1 MLSVDLFRNLDSVI
15 SVFVSNSMLSGVQ
28 VGVWW
33 MLSVD
38 SLISFE
44 IWPVFSVFVSNTMSS
59 GTQVGVFNRDVL
71 CYDLMIQL

>member
-1 MLSVDLFRNLDSVI
+1 ML
-15 SVFVSNSMLSGVQ
+15 
-28 VGVWW
+28 
-33 MLSVD
+33 LSVD

-71 CYDLMIQL
+71 CYDLMILL